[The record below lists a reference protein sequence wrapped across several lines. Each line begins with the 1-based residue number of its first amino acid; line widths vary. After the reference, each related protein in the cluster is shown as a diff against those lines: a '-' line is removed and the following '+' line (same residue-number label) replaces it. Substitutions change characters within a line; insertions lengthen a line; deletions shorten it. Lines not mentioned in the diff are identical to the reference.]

1 MAPGV
6 IVSEAERVV
15 VMVAYNAVIRFYES
29 GIFYVESDRD
39 EYTCRVMLRKFWR
52 LFLSKMPSAVRG
64 EVGDISKKFYDR
76 FGANDAYRGN
86 DEDDDDDEEEEITI
100 RKRCVRIVQAFL
112 DAMNE
117 LSEDY
122 LRFVTDFTDDDGEEY
137 YPRAL
142 WHHFFRKLSR
152 TVRQAAFP
160 VHEQYIRDYVY
171 DRNVDEFETDKIP
184 VGALFFEDE
193 ASRQPSRRLHNAA
206 SPLSPVERKRKRFLD
221 SDSHDDEVVVPPAKS
236 YRSETDVASAAR
248 DALAEIVNN
257 GSVVASANAPPHTF
271 GVIGQWWDAFKQHL
285 ALRAGPKVTNSIATA
300 SGVAYNFFRSQAQE
314 E

>member
-1 MAPGV
+1 MAPGA

-29 GIFYVESDRD
+29 GVFFVEDDRD
-39 EYTCRVMLRKFWR
+39 EYMCRAMLRNFWR
-52 LFLSKMPSAVRG
+52 MFLSKMPSDVRG
-64 EVGDISKKFYDR
+64 EVGDISKKFYNR

-86 DEDDDDDEEEEITI
+86 DEDDEEEEEITI

-112 DAMNE
+112 DAMTE

-122 LRFVTDFTDDDGEEY
+122 LRFVFDYSDDEGDQY

-142 WHHFFRKLSR
+142 WHAFFRKLSR
-152 TVRQAAFP
+152 TVRQAAFS

-193 ASRQPSRRLHNAA
+193 ASREPSRRLRNAA
-206 SPLSPVERKRKRFLD
+206 SPLPPVERKRKRFFDTD
-221 SDSHDDEVVVPPAKS
+221 SDDDEVIVPPAKS
-236 YRSETDVASAAR
+236 YRSETDVASAAH

-271 GVIGQWWDAFKQHL
+271 GVIGQWWDTFKQHL
-285 ALRAGPKVTNSIATA
+285 ALRAGPKVANGIATA